1 MQCCQKV
8 WLWVGP
14 VQLSLDSGSPGNSV
28 LMTHAV
34 HLVAYFNELAVE
46 CGDDE
51 LCTIPLGVGLLGQH
65 MSHCGAVLQ
74 WQVREAR
81 S

>member
-65 MSHCGAVLQ
+65 MSHRGAVLQ
-74 WQVREAR
+74 WQVREAC